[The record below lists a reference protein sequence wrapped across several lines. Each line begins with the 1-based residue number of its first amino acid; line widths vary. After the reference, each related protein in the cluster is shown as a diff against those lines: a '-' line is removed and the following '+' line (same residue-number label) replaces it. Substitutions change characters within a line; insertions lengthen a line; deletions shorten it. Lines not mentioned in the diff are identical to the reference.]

1 MSLNNM
7 AGLLA
12 GRDEEKNGAAKLL
25 DLLKNP
31 WSDSVCRHDVD
42 GYPEDNR

>member
-12 GRDEEKNGAAKLL
+12 GRDEGKNGAAKLL

-31 WSDSVCRHDVD
+31 WSDSVCRHGVD
-42 GYPEDNR
+42 EHPEDNR